1 MKIRPKLRF
10 EWRTLLMASILG
22 ILGLLYSGVLNA
34 QAPDVIARDAWVRVP
49 LPSKTETAL
58 YLVLENHSSQR
69 RALVSVSSDSA
80 AQAEMHQMTMVRTM
94 MVMTPVSQ
102 VAIPAR
108 GKTSFNPD
116 GLHIMLYGLKT
127 RPAPGE
133 KIEVT
138 LKFDDGTTLPVEA
151 IVRK

>member
-1 MKIRPKLRF
+1 MKSNVNLRF
-10 EWRTLLMASILG
+10 EWRTFAMVSV
-22 ILGLLYSGVLNA
+22 LGLLCSGALNA
-34 QAPDVIARDAWVRVP
+34 QTPAVIARDAWVRVP

-138 LKFDDGTTLPVEA
+138 LKLDDGTSVPVEA

>member
-22 ILGLLYSGVLNA
+22 ILGLLFSGVLNA

-127 RPAPGE
+127 RPAPGD

-138 LKFDDGTTLPVEA
+138 LKLDDGTTLPVEA